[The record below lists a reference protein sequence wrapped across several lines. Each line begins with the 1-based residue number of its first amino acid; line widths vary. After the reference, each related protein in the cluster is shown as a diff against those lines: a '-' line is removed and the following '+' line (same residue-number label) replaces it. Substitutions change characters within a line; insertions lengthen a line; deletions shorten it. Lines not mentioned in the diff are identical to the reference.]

1 MPRPAALLASL
12 KTKITTPLYAETRA
26 FYEEVIGF
34 DIAEVWDEAEDA
46 GVIYRLGP
54 EGGNAYLEVYRGED
68 GEGFERLSLQF
79 RTADLDAFIAAL
91 DGRWPHRG
99 PTPRPW
105 GSTYLYLE
113 DPNGVSIVVFSGEG
127 L

>member
-1 MPRPAALLASL
+1 MPKPAEHLASL

-26 FYEEVIGF
+26 FYEEVMGF
-34 DIAEVWDEAEDA
+34 QIAEVWDEAEDA
-46 GVIYRLGP
+46 GVIYRIGAD
-54 EGGNAYLEVYRGED
+54 AYLEIYRGEAGD
-68 GEGFERLSLQF
+68 GFDRLSLQF
-79 RTADLDAFIAAL
+79 KTPDLDAFIAAL
-91 DGRWPHRG
+91 DGRWPWRG

-113 DPNGVSIVVFSGEG
+113 DPNGVPILVFSGEG